1 VSDFECYCGKPA
13 DELHH
18 PTARVAGE
26 SSPYLDPGFG
36 VPACHDDHALVG
48 DDQRRM
54 ADLEPDLARGDV
66 TILDRL
72 EVRLRRV
79 AAFVGR
85 VGEALGLAALV
96 ALLVSLATHLERWA
110 NELGTAIAILDSAM
124 PGWRT
129 LPGIHG

>member
-1 VSDFECYCGKPA
+1 MSDFVCYCGRPA

-26 SSPYLDPGFG
+26 GSPYLDPDFR
-36 VPACHDDHALVG
+36 VPACHDDHALIY

-54 ADLEPDLARGDV
+54 ADLEPDLGRDDV

-85 VGEALGLAALV
+85 VGEILQIAGLIALV
-96 ALLVSLATHLERWA
+96 AGLATHVERWA
-110 NELGTAIAILDSAM
+110 NELAVAIAILDSSV

>member
-1 VSDFECYCGKPA
+1 VSDFVCYCGQPA

-18 PTARVAGE
+18 PTARVSGDG
-26 SSPYLDPGFG
+26 SPYLDPDFR
-36 VPACHDDHALVG
+36 VPACHDDHALIY

-54 ADLEPDLARGDV
+54 ADLEPDLARDDV

-85 VGEALGLAALV
+85 VGELLQIAALV
-96 ALLVSLATHLERWA
+96 ALVVGLATHFEGWA

>member
-1 VSDFECYCGKPA
+1 MSEFTCWCGRPA

-26 SSPYLDPGFG
+26 GSPYLDPDFR

-48 DDQRRM
+48 DDQIRM
-54 ADLEPDLARGDV
+54 ADVEPRLAQDDT

-72 EVRLRRV
+72 EVRLRRTG
-79 AAFVGR
+79 AFVGR
-85 VGEALGLAALV
+85 VAEALKIAVVVALVVGLA
-96 ALLVSLATHLERWA
+96 TYLERWA
-110 NELGTAIAILDSAM
+110 NELAAAIGILDSAL

-129 LPGIHG
+129 LPGMHG